1 MQAQGCGVHSWS
13 ATQDLLSEVFDLLR
27 RAFMAT
33 LRCLQM
39 RPYLSN
45 SSNLIAWCSSHTI
58 LEGIEAVS
66 LTKAFF
72 FSGTYPTASPLLYLC
87 VSLKSA
93 AWSVCQ
99 MSSVE

>member
-13 ATQDLLSEVFDLLR
+13 ATQDLLSEVFDLLG

-39 RPYLSN
+39 RPHLSN
-45 SSNLIAWCSSHTI
+45 SSNLIAWCRSHTI
-58 LEGIEAVS
+58 LEGTEAFS
-66 LTKAFF
+66 LIKAFF
-72 FSGTYPTASPLLYLC
+72 FSGTYLTASPLLYLC
-87 VSLKSA
+87 VFLKSA